1 MPKGMQ
7 PIFTQKV
14 NSASFIG
21 FNNIPQ
27 TYTDLLL
34 KLSIRSTATTY
45 DSVGIIFNG
54 NQYSRSRNILQGNG
68 SSVSSN
74 RGTYRDIGAM
84 GGTNTT
90 ANIYSSYEIY
100 IPNYTLS
107 IFHQCIIEAVLENN
121 ASEGFSY
128 LTSFIDL
135 NNFPVT
141 SLSISSSTFG
151 ANLGPE
157 STMTLYG
164 ISRQ

>member
-14 NSASFIG
+14 NSASFIA

-34 KLSIRSTATTY
+34 KLSIRGTPAAF

-54 NQYSRSRNILQGNG
+54 NQYSRSRNVLQGNG
-68 SSVSSN
+68 SAASSN

-90 ANIYSSYEIY
+90 SNVYSSYDIY

-107 IFHQCIIEAVLENN
+107 RFHQCIIEGVLENY
-121 ASEGFSY
+121 ATEGYCY
-128 LTSFIDL
+128 LTSFVDL
-135 NNFPVT
+135 NNF
-141 SLSISSSTFG
+141 SINSISISSSTYG
-151 ANLGPE
+151 TNLGPD

>member
-27 TYTDLLL
+27 NYTDLLL
-34 KLSIRSTATTY
+34 KLSIRATAAQY

-54 NQYSRSRNILQGNG
+54 SQYSRSRNIMQGTG
-68 SSVSSN
+68 SGTSSN

-90 ANIYSSYEIY
+90 SNVYSSYDIY

-107 IFHQCIIEAVLENN
+107 IFHQCIVDAVLENN
-121 ASEGFSY
+121 ASEGYCY
-128 LTSFIDL
+128 LTSFVDL
-135 NNFPVT
+135 NNSPIT
-141 SLSISSSTFG
+141 NLSISSSTTG
-151 ANLGPE
+151 ANLGPD

>member
-1 MPKGMQ
+1 
-7 PIFTQKV
+7 
-14 NSASFIG
+14 
-21 FNNIPQ
+21 
-27 TYTDLLL
+27 
-34 KLSIRSTATTY
+34 
-45 DSVGIIFNG
+45 
-54 NQYSRSRNILQGNG
+54 
-68 SSVSSN
+68 
-74 RGTYRDIGAM
+74 M

-121 ASEGFSY
+121 AAEGFSY

-135 NNFPVT
+135 NNFPIN

-151 ANLGPE
+151 TNLGPE